1 MGRTSEDP
9 RRTMVSVRLTD
20 GEVKALRGLAAARG
34 LTLSE
39 AVRAV
44 LRLGVSKLLRE
55 VAKERRG

>member
-1 MGRTSEDP
+1 
-9 RRTMVSVRLTD
+9 MVSVRLTD